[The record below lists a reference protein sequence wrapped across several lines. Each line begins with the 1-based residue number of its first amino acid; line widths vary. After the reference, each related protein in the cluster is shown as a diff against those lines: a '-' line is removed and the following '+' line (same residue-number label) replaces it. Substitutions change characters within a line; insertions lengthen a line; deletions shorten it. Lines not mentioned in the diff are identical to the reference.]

1 MGQVVVSPAFLMG
14 FFYPMAKDPAFLFY
28 SSDFLTGT
36 MFMSNEQVGLF
47 IRMLCAQH
55 QHGGRINTKELRTQ
69 CERIANGDA
78 VYDKFKHD
86 HAGSYNERLAYEMGI
101 RKEKGIKAR
110 QSANKRWKNPNKQL
124 CEGNAN
130 ALRSE
135 SESESESIN
144 EYINKSSE
152 IENPILWTSAKNSFL
167 NSDEWKYQFCT
178 SKKVSKAKLEKYMDE
193 FIADCELKTD
203 YKDLKELKKHFTNWF
218 NLKNKSNGKG
228 LSEVSQQRQDAYA
241 EYVNRHRE

>member
-1 MGQVVVSPAFLMG
+1 MTNEEVGQ
-14 FFYPMAKDPAFLFY
+14 Y
-28 SSDFLTGT
+28 
-36 MFMSNEQVGLF
+36 
-47 IRMLCAQH
+47 IRLLCAMH
-55 QHGGRINTKELRTQ
+55 QHGRLNIRQ
-69 CERIANGDA
+69 CHSICHGITSAVVMEKFSQDENGL
-78 VYDKFKHD
+78 F
-86 HAGSYNERLAYEMGI
+86 YNCRLEEVMGKRKNFI
-101 RKEKGIKAR
+101 DNQTNKAKKRWNKEK
-110 QSANKRWKNPNKQL
+110 S
-124 CEGNAN
+124 GNATAYATAMPIEN
-130 ALRSE
+130 GNENENR
-135 SESESESIN
+135 N